1 MTDKQIQSLID
12 RYLAGETSP
21 EEELALARALRSREE
36 GAASSPR
43 GSFSPSGPSSPRGSF
58 RVCCDSVATNGEAA
72 LPEEW
77 QAVLLML
84 GELAEGEAEYD
95 AIMARRQRCIEG
107 SSPQAAKR
115 RRLWPA
121 AVAAAASIAIAV
133 LLAWPLKEQQP
144 KGQLAQ
150 QLPASQS
157 FPASQGADTAQP
169 LPSHQGAGCPK
180 GGVGAVTP
188 PSAKKT
194 QTPPP
199 APPLEGRGAAAPKNT
214 PNSVAAAPLTS
225 RNSIAAAPKGPR
237 TRGATS
243 SSRKALAQRELPDTL
258 GQGIW
263 QDEENVL
270 LALQMLADC
279 EKTIA
284 RSEQRLRNDMV
295 EAAFT
300 ALPQPPQARLVVYD
314 NGDYMVVDDSQP
326 TIIEL

>member
-21 EEELALARALRSREE
+21 EEELALARALRGREE

-84 GELAEGEAEYD
+84 GELAEGEAEYN

-157 FPASQGADTAQP
+157 FPASQ
-169 LPSHQGAGCPK
+169 
-180 GGVGAVTP
+180 
-188 PSAKKT
+188 
-194 QTPPP
+194 
-199 APPLEGRGAAAPKNT
+199 AAPKNT
-214 PNSVAAAPLTS
+214 PNSVATAPLTS

>member
-21 EEELALARALRSREE
+21 EEELALARALRGREE
-36 GAASSPR
+36 GAASSLR

-157 FPASQGADTAQP
+157 FPVSQSFPASQ
-169 LPSHQGAGCPK
+169 
-180 GGVGAVTP
+180 
-188 PSAKKT
+188 
-194 QTPPP
+194 
-199 APPLEGRGAAAPKNT
+199 AAPKNT
-214 PNSVAAAPLTS
+214 PNSVATAPLTSRNSIAAAPLTS

-295 EAAFT
+295 EATFT

>member
-21 EEELALARALRSREE
+21 EEELALARALRGREE

-84 GELAEGEAEYD
+84 GELAEGEAEYN

-157 FPASQGADTAQP
+157 FPASQ
-169 LPSHQGAGCPK
+169 
-180 GGVGAVTP
+180 
-188 PSAKKT
+188 
-194 QTPPP
+194 
-199 APPLEGRGAAAPKNT
+199 AAPKNT
-214 PNSVAAAPLTS
+214 PNSVATAPLTSRNSVAAAPPAS

-295 EAAFT
+295 EATFT